1 MEPEPF
7 KTNVSGTLFSVL
19 NEFLFVAFLKYFES
33 EEEEMKVSAFVDPQT
48 SFKLRA
54 TLIDSIISSN
64 MLSILCDNPERRVSL
79 RSN

>member
-1 MEPEPF
+1 
-7 KTNVSGTLFSVL
+7 
-19 NEFLFVAFLKYFES
+19 
-33 EEEEMKVSAFVDPQT
+33 MKVAAFVDPQT

-64 MLSILCDNPERRVSL
+64 MLSILRDNLERRVSL